1 MLGDAGNAYRRKG
14 APDEASLRRG
24 VDVLRRVPF
33 GILEA
38 VTQSY
43 LLLAHAFSSDRATCA
58 RLYDRFHAIADHGS
72 NVHGVNA
79 RTVPSQPSV
88 NESARSTVFANAT
101 LRDAFERS
109 NGLDRRLYEA
119 GIVIFCGEWARA
131 RKARHSWSCLPDLAS
146 DIGDPD
152 VCRGVDRWA
161 TNRLRA
167 LYPPFH

>member
-1 MLGDAGNAYRRKG
+1 MALKQYEVVKLPSAWKSWC
-14 APDEASLRRG
+14 ASLKKFS
-24 VDVLRRVPF
+24 DTQIVLTEVTEPSKGLASGRVRCFSLRSSWARPPRI
-33 GILEA
+33 GRILKPL
-38 VTQSY
+38 SW
-43 LLLAHAFSSDRATCA
+43 LLRTAT
-58 RLYDRFHAIADHGS
+58 
-72 NVHGVNA
+72 
-79 RTVPSQPSV
+79 
-88 NESARSTVFANAT
+88 RSRWTVFANAT

-131 RKARHSWSCLPDLAS
+131 RKARHSRSCLPDLAS

>member
-1 MLGDAGNAYRRKG
+1 
-14 APDEASLRRG
+14 
-24 VDVLRRVPF
+24 
-33 GILEA
+33 

-79 RTVPSQPSV
+79 RTVPLSGVPCQPSV
-88 NESARSTVFANAT
+88 DESARSTVFANAT
-101 LRDAFERS
+101 LRDAFERF

-119 GIVIFCGEWARA
+119 GIVIFCGEWAHA
-131 RKARHSWSCLPDLAS
+131 RKARHSRSCLPDLAS

-167 LYPPFH
+167 LYPPFY